1 MKTIYLVRHAKS
13 SWKEEGLQDM
23 DRPLKGRGVRDA
35 YSTSEWLA
43 EQGCTPDH
51 VVSSPATRALHTA
64 IIFSKNL
71 ELPVND
77 IQLEAGIYHAGS
89 KELMNILRGLDDEF
103 SSVMLFGHNPTITDF
118 VNKCIDHRI
127 DNVPTTGVACLRFDA
142 EQWKDLG
149 KKAELVFFDYPKRR
163 REN

>member
-1 MKTIYLVRHAKS
+1 MKTLYLVRHAKS

-43 EQGCTPDH
+43 SQGCTPDH

-71 ELPVND
+71 ELPVNS
-77 IQLEAGIYHAGS
+77 IQLEAKIYHAGS
-89 KELMNILRGLDDEF
+89 KELMQILRGLSDKY

-142 EQWKDLG
+142 DAWEDLD

-163 REN
+163 RQN